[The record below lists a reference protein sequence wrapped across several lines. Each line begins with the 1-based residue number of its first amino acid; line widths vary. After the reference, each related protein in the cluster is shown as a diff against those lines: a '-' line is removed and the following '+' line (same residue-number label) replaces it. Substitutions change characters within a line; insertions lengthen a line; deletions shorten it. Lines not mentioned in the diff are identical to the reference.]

1 MTEPLSV
8 DQVFI
13 RKLTDIVLANLQ
25 NEDFSVTDLAHESG
39 MSLYNLSRRLHS
51 IRKKTVNQFIREV
64 RLQKALEMLQN
75 EEYTA
80 SEVAY
85 KVGFSS
91 PTYFNKC
98 FHEFFGY
105 PPGKVKKRDSDNHI
119 ANNLNKDAVEN
130 EPGKSTIRTFFLTL
144 PVVLFLALLTGTIVL
159 LIYKKANKS
168 ESADDLISSDGRI
181 SIAVM
186 PFHNMT
192 NDTLWDIW
200 QDGIQ
205 TNLITSLSNSEDL
218 QVRQT
223 ETINRL
229 LQGKG
234 LTDYASI
241 TPSVASTISRKLDA
255 NVFIYGNIC
264 QSGATVRVN
273 AQLINSKSKE
283 PVKSF
288 QIDGTSGEILHMLDS
303 LSVMARDFLIISKL
317 KKVVPVA
324 FPNQFVSSTNSPEAY
339 RYFLYG
345 QIAYYKNDFPTAK
358 DWFLQ
363 ALSIDSN
370 LVGAMAKIST
380 AYYNESNY
388 EEGRVWCLRY
398 YRKLDMMTMPQRIW
412 AEFLYA
418 INFKTLNDRIKC
430 LGQLK
435 EIDDQQP
442 ITYFQLGDSYL
453 EMLQYDRAIPEFEK
467 ALEIFHKWDTKPFW
481 TAFYNEL
488 GIAYHKTGQYKKEK
502 KLYKKANKD
511 FPGNPEI
518 IDQQA
523 YLSLTEGDTVAANRY
538 IEKWISIRQEQSWSE
553 ANITHGLA
561 YVYSMAGIPDKAEE
575 YLRQALAFEP
585 ENPARINNLA
595 YFLINRDR
603 NINEGLELVE
613 KALEINPDS
622 YNSLHTK
629 GWGLYKQGK
638 YREALDILQKS
649 WDLRRQYSIYN
660 HAAFLNLEEAK
671 KAAAGQQ

>member
-1 MTEPLSV
+1 MSESYTS
-8 DQVFI
+8 DQKFI
-13 RKLTDIVLANLQ
+13 NKLEEIVLANLQ
-25 NEDFSVTDLAHESG
+25 NENFGVNDLAYASG
-39 MSLYNLSRRLHS
+39 ISLYSLSRRLHL
-51 IRKKTVNQFIREV
+51 INKKSVNQFIREF
-64 RLQKALEMLQN
+64 RLQKALEMLRN
-75 EEYTA
+75 EDYAA

-85 KVGFSS
+85 IVGFSS

-105 PPGKVKKRDSDNHI
+105 PPGKVKKGDSNNYVTD
-119 ANNLNKDAVEN
+119 NLNKDAFKN
-130 EPGKSTIRTFFLTL
+130 KPRKSAIKTFSLIL
-144 PVVLFLALLTGTIVL
+144 SVALFLVLLTGTVGI
-159 LIYKKANKS
+159 LIYKKVNKS
-168 ESADDLISSDGRI
+168 ESADDIILPDGRI
-181 SIAVM
+181 SLAVM

-200 QDGIQ
+200 QYGIQ

-241 TPSVASTISRKLDA
+241 TPSVAITISKKLDA

-264 QSGATVRVN
+264 QSGAVVRVN
-273 AQLINSKSKE
+273 AQLINTKTE
-283 PVKSF
+283 EAVKSF

-303 LSVMARDFLIISKL
+303 LSMMARDFLIISKL
-317 KKVVPVA
+317 KKVVPAA

-345 QIAYYKNDFPTAK
+345 QIAYYKNDFSTAK
-358 DWFLQ
+358 DRFLQ

-380 AYYNESNY
+380 GYYNEGNY
-388 EEGRVWCLRY
+388 EQGKVWCLKY

-412 AEFLYA
+412 ADFLYA
-418 INFKTLNDRIKC
+418 IYFKTPNDRIKC
-430 LGQLK
+430 LEKLK

-453 EMLQYDRAIPEFEK
+453 EMFQYDKAIPEFEK
-467 ALEIFHKWDTKPFW
+467 ALEIFDKWNTKPFW
-481 TAFYNEL
+481 IAFYNEL
-488 GIAYHKTGQYKKEK
+488 GIAYHKTRQYKKEK
-502 KLYKKANKD
+502 KLYKKANKN
-511 FPGNPEI
+511 FPDNPEI

-523 YLSLTEGDTVAANRY
+523 YLSLTEGDTVAANCY
-538 IEKWISIRQEQSWSE
+538 IEKWISIRREQSWSE
-553 ANITHGLA
+553 ANIAHGIA
-561 YVYSMAGIPDKAEE
+561 YVYSMAGIPEKEEE
-575 YLRQALAFEP
+575 YYRQALAFEP
-585 ENPARINNLA
+585 ENPGRMNNLA

-603 NINEGLELVE
+603 NINEGMNLVD
-613 KALEINPDS
+613 KALEINPDN
-622 YNSLHTK
+622 YTCLHTK

-638 YREALDILQKS
+638 YQDALDILQKS
-649 WDLRRQYSIYN
+649 SDLRRQYSIYN
-660 HAAFLNLEEAK
+660 HTAFLHLEEAT